1 MHTGYLV
8 ISYWHLSARIFC
20 SVNFSP
26 TWRLS
31 CSFIQKHH
39 CRVMDLCTAA
49 PVLRLRLSCSFV
61 DQFPYAISFNR
72 KTVKQRLPCL
82 KLIVIFLIVW
92 SVSHW
97 ALPPSGSTSQH
108 VIRIIHISLKTECPQ
123 GFMLRYWDSAHRKGK
138 SVVKTNANGISV
150 RLLAPSEWWW
160 VGCVGNCA
168 V

>member
-31 CSFIQKHH
+31 CSFIQKHQ

-49 PVLRLRLSCSFV
+49 PVYAVRLRLSCSFV

-82 KLIVIFLIVW
+82 KLIVIFLIIW

-97 ALPPSGSTSQH
+97 ALPPQWFHFTACNTYNSYLIEDRVPPGFHAKKLRFCASTGKVSCED
-108 VIRIIHISLKTECPQ
+108 ECK
-123 GFMLRYWDSAHRKGK
+123 RYLS
-138 SVVKTNANGISV
+138 
-150 RLLAPSEWWW
+150 
-160 VGCVGNCA
+160 
-168 V
+168 